1 MHLFAFSRTEKT
13 IFVRLIFHIM
23 ATVNFLYRSTKDK
36 AFLNLRLLYSFNDKD
51 FVIGVNTKLE
61 ISKDYWKDNH
71 VPDKKTKK
79 IKGTKDVTIINKRLE
94 ITNELNK
101 IDNHILNAFN
111 LAVPTQVNKEWL
123 QTQID
128 NYYNPPTEVQ
138 ALPTELLK
146 YFDYF
151 IECKKTEITIGTQKK
166 YNVTKHLLER
176 YQKSTNQKFEIS
188 DVNDK
193 FKIDFEKYCLKNNYA
208 LNTISK
214 DLKTIK
220 TVCNH
225 AKYNGIATSHQLDRI
240 KTPQYKTEKIYLNFD
255 ELTKIENIDK
265 RRLNDNYDNA
275 KDWLIISC
283 YTGQRISDFMRF
295 DKSMMRYEKNRQGI
309 LKPFIEFTQ
318 VKTDKVMTIALHPK
332 VIEILDKRNGNF
344 PKVISD
350 PKYNLFI
357 KQVCR
362 IAGITDVIKG
372 SVLVDLNNDDKE
384 TKTTK
389 AKKDEVKQYRKETG
403 FYPKWELVTSH
414 VGRRSFCTN
423 FYGTIPTTYLINV
436 SGHSTEAMFL
446 NYLGKSNKD
455 LAMELTNYF

>member
-1 MHLFAFSRTEKT
+1 
-13 IFVRLIFHIM
+13 M
-23 ATVNFLYRSTKDK
+23 ATVNFLYRSTKEK
-36 AFLNLRLLYSFNDKD
+36 ANLHLRLLYRFNDTD
-51 FVIGVNTKLE
+51 FVFGANTKYEVSKLYWSKQHK
-61 ISKDYWKDNH
+61 IKSKDIL
-71 VPDKKTKK
+71 VS
-79 IKGTKDVTIINKRLE
+79 NKQTE
-94 ITNELNK
+94 VNNELNK
-101 IDNHILNAFN
+101 IENHVLNAFN
-111 LAVPTQVNKEWL
+111 TVSTDEVNKEWL

-128 NYYNPPTEVQ
+128 YYYNPPQEAEQ
-138 ALPTELLK
+138 LPTGLQIK
-146 YFDYF
+146 
-151 IECKKTEITIGTQKK
+151 IA
-166 YNVTKHLLER
+166 
-176 YQKSTNQKFEIS
+176 

-193 FKIDFEKYCLKNNYA
+193 FKVDFENYCLKNNYA

-214 DLKTIK
+214 DLRTIK

-225 AKYNGIATSHQLDRI
+225 ARHNGISTSHQLDKI
-240 KTPQYKTEKIYLNFD
+240 KTPQHKTEKIYLTFE

-295 DKSMMRYEKNRQGI
+295 DKSMIRYEKNKQGI

-318 VKTDKVMTIALHPK
+318 VKTNKVMTVALHPK
-332 VIEILDKRNGNF
+332 VIEILEKRNDEF
-344 PKVISD
+344 PKIISD
-350 PKYNLFI
+350 AKYNLYI

-372 SVLVDLNNDDKE
+372 SRLTDINNEDKTE
-384 TKTTK
+384 KKTKN
-389 AKKDEVKQYRKETG
+389 KDEVKQFRKEVG
-403 FYPKWELVTSH
+403 MYKKWELVTSH
-414 VGRRSFCTN
+414 IGRRSFATN

-436 SGHSTEAMFL
+436 TGHSTEAMFL

>member
-1 MHLFAFSRTEKT
+1 
-13 IFVRLIFHIM
+13 M

-36 AFLNLRLLYSFNDKD
+36 SNLHLRLLYRYNESD
-51 FVIGVNTKLE
+51 FVFGANTKFE
-61 ISKDYWKDNH
+61 VSKDYWTENH
-71 VPDKKTKK
+71 IIDKKSKK
-79 IKGTKDVTIINKRLE
+79 IKGTKDVSLLNKRLE
-94 ITNELNK
+94 VNNELNK
-101 IDNHILNAFN
+101 IENHILNAFN
-111 LAVPTQVNKEWL
+111 TTDTDEVSKEWL

-128 NYYNPPTEVQ
+128 YYYNPPKEAEQ
-138 ALPTELLK
+138 LPTVLLK

-151 IECKKTEITIGTQKK
+151 IETKKNEITNGTLKK

-176 YQKSTNQKFEIS
+176 YQKTKNNQIKIA

-193 FKIDFEKYCLKNNYA
+193 FKVDFENYCLKNNYA

-214 DLKTIK
+214 DLRTIK

-225 AKYNGIATSHQLDRI
+225 ARYNGIVTSHQLDMI
-240 KTPQYKTEKIYLNFD
+240 KTPQHKTEKIYLNFE

-265 RRLNDNYDNA
+265 RRLNENYDNA

-295 DKSMMRYEKNRQGI
+295 DKSMIRYEKNKQGI

-318 VKTDKVMTIALHPK
+318 VKTNKLMTVALHPK
-332 VIEILDKRNGNF
+332 VIEILEKRNDNF
-344 PKVISD
+344 PYTISD
-350 PKYNLFI
+350 AKYNLYI
-357 KQVCR
+357 KQICR
-362 IAGITDVIKG
+362 IAGITEVIKG
-372 SVLVDLNNDDKE
+372 SKLTDINKEDKSE
-384 TKTTK
+384 KK
-389 AKKDEVKQYRKETG
+389 AKNKDEVKQFRKEVG
-403 FYPKWELVTSH
+403 MYKKWELVTSH
-414 VGRRSFCTN
+414 IGRRSFATN

-436 SGHSTEAMFL
+436 TGHSTEAMFL

>member
-1 MHLFAFSRTEKT
+1 
-13 IFVRLIFHIM
+13 M

-36 AFLNLRLLYSFNDKD
+36 ANLHLRLLYRYNDND
-51 FVIGVNTKLE
+51 FVFGANTKFEVL
-61 ISKDYWKDNH
+61 KDYWNENH
-71 VPDKKTKK
+71 IIDKKTKK
-79 IKGTKDVTIINKRLE
+79 IKGTKEVSILNKRLE
-94 ITNELNK
+94 VNNELNK
-101 IDNHILNAFN
+101 IENHVLNAFN
-111 LAVPTQVNKEWL
+111 TVSFDEVNKEWL

-128 NYYNPPTEVQ
+128 YYYNPPQEAKQ
-138 ALPTELLK
+138 LPTGLLK

-151 IECKKTEITIGTQKK
+151 IEAKKNEITNGTQKK

-176 YQKSTNQKFEIS
+176 YQKTKSTQIKIA

-193 FKIDFEKYCLKNNYA
+193 FKVDFENYCLKNNYA

-214 DLKTIK
+214 DLRTIK

-225 AKYNGIATSHQLDRI
+225 ARYNGISTSHQLDKI
-240 KTPQYKTEKIYLNFD
+240 KTPQHKTEKIYLTFE

-295 DKSMMRYEKNRQGI
+295 DKSMIRYEKNKQGI

-318 VKTDKVMTIALHPK
+318 VKTNKVMTVALHPK
-332 VIEILDKRNGNF
+332 VIEILEKRNDDF
-344 PKVISD
+344 PKIISD
-350 PKYNLFI
+350 AKYNLYI

-372 SVLVDLNNDDKE
+372 SRLTDINNEDKTE
-384 TKTTK
+384 KK
-389 AKKDEVKQYRKETG
+389 AKNKDEVKQFRKEVG
-403 FYPKWELVTSH
+403 MYKKWELITSH
-414 VGRRSFCTN
+414 IGRRSFATN
-423 FYGTIPTTYLINV
+423 FYGTIPTTHLKNV
-436 SGHSTEAMFL
+436 TGHSTEAMFL